1 MIHNFIELAIG
12 SFNHSFQPLFR
23 GFTLELKDGNRFA
36 KVERK
41 AHHSSRQ
48 CNGCNYVTDGH
59 TFAELK
65 CVSERLNFGECFAT
79 KLRLFLFRL
88 PAGLAERSIN
98 VGGGSFL
105 AESSF
110 FGFELEF
117 SL

>member
-1 MIHNFIELAIG
+1 MVHDFIELAVS
-12 SFNHSFQPLFR
+12 SFNRSFQPLLH
-23 GFTLELKDGNRFA
+23 GFTLELQYRDA
-36 KVERK
+36 LPQVERK

-48 CNGCNYVTDGH
+48 CKRRNYVTDGH

-65 CVSERLNFGECFAT
+65 CVSERLIFGECFAT

-88 PAGLAERSIN
+88 PASLAERSIN

-110 FGFELEF
+110 FGFALEF
-117 SL
+117 CF

>member
-1 MIHNFIELAIG
+1 M
-12 SFNHSFQPLFR
+12 
-23 GFTLELKDGNRFA
+23 
-36 KVERK
+36 
-41 AHHSSRQ
+41 
-48 CNGCNYVTDGH
+48 
-59 TFAELK
+59 
-65 CVSERLNFGECFAT
+65 AT

-117 SL
+117 FFDFLGHKKISRFSWLSQYREYNGITVTTECFSTGLNKDFQK